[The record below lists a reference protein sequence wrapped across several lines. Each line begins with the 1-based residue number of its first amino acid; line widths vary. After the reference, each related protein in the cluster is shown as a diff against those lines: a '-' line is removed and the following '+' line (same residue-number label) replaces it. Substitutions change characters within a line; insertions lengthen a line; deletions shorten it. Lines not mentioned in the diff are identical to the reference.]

1 MSWSNIIEQEINSVS
16 PYGFNFA
23 GYSKDTEFYAMRNDR
38 QFLYAYQ
45 SCPPLRAIITARSKA
60 FNRGKLKVVNKDK
73 EEVKGKEANNLLS
86 LLAKPNS
93 IQSTNQFFTQLHQYI
108 DIFGYAVVLKVKS
121 TGFNNVTSLWNIPNW
136 LIQINYN
143 DRFVIAGDL
152 TDAIKSI
159 DFIYGGGQNVS
170 LDDVMFIFDE
180 GIGSDFNYKQNIYIP
195 DSRIKTLEYPIN
207 NIIAAYKARNTL
219 ITSKGALGILS
230 SNVQADSMKTLQQG
244 EKEAIQNDFKRYGIT
259 GQDYQVV
266 ITDAQ
271 LKWQAM
277 SYPTK
282 DLMLFEEIEDDIDR
296 IVDAYDWERDLLS
309 RQKGSTFTNKKEA
322 KKYVYES
329 AIIPESKS
337 RLQKFSEQF
346 LPQGQYLI
354 SDYSDLY
361 IFQEDKA
368 KQAQAL
374 YTLNKAMETAFNA
387 GVITVDEWRLKLENY
402 E

>member
-1 MSWSNIIEQEINSVS
+1 
-16 PYGFNFA
+16 
-23 GYSKDTEFYAMRNDR
+23 
-38 QFLYAYQ
+38 
-45 SCPPLRAIITARSKA
+45 
-60 FNRGKLKVVNKDK
+60 
-73 EEVKGKEANNLLS
+73 
-86 LLAKPNS
+86 
-93 IQSTNQFFTQLHQYI
+93 
-108 DIFGYAVVLKVKS
+108 
-121 TGFNNVTSLWNIPNW
+121 
-136 LIQINYN
+136 
-143 DRFVIAGDL
+143 
-152 TDAIKSI
+152 
-159 DFIYGGGQNVS
+159 
-170 LDDVMFIFDE
+170 
-180 GIGSDFNYKQNIYIP
+180 
-195 DSRIKTLEYPIN
+195 
-207 NIIAAYKARNTL
+207 
-219 ITSKGALGILS
+219 
-230 SNVQADSMKTLQQG
+230 MKTLQQG
-244 EKEAIQNDFKRYGIT
+244 EKESIQNDFKRYGIT

-354 SDYSDLY
+354 SDYSELY

-374 YTLNKAMETAFNA
+374 YTLNKAMETAFNS
-387 GVITVDEWRLKLENY
+387 GVITADEWRLKLENY